1 MAEVN
6 EEGTHVTGRG
16 HWSAHFDGGSWMLW
30 YGNRELWASLGMN
43 RKVEKVKQLVDL
55 LNYDDIRHD
64 SILTSLLC
72 KGFDVDGPLKQ
83 R

>member
-1 MAEVN
+1 MAELN
-6 EEGTHVTGRG
+6 EEGTHITGHG
-16 HWSAHFDGGSWMLW
+16 HWSAFLEGGTWLLW
-30 YGNRELWASLGMN
+30 YGNHELWASLGMN

-55 LNYDDIRHD
+55 LNYDDNRHD

-72 KGFDVDGPLKQ
+72 KGFDVDGPLEP

>member
-16 HWSAHFDGGSWMLW
+16 HWSAHLDGGEWILW
-30 YGNRELWASLGMN
+30 YGNRELWGSLGMN

-83 R
+83 Q